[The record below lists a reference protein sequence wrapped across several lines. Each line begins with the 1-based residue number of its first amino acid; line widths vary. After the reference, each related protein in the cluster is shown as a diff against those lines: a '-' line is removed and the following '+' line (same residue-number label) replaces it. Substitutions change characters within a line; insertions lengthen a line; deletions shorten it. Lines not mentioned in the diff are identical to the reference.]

1 MAEQQPSFW
10 QRIRAALAIIRLA
23 GGAKVAP
30 IEPGR
35 ENDGINRA
43 WRSLGTDIDRPS
55 IERTD
60 DIADALEAWRKNP
73 LARRIVGIV
82 TAYVIGDGITIE
94 SKYAPLQ
101 RFIDDFWE
109 HGRNRITTRERA
121 WCDELTRSG
130 ELFLVLFTNPISG
143 MSHIRAIPAARI
155 DDIRWQPGDYELE
168 LEYHEVGDIL
178 NPEGTWWKSFDHPHA
193 ADPTVPI
200 MIHFAVNRPVGALRG
215 EGDLNPILPWLKRY
229 SRWLEDRVR
238 LNAGMRSFLW
248 IVYAPK
254 RILADLRTQYR
265 QPPEPGSVVIA
276 EDGAERWEAV
286 TPNLGAGDAQHDGRA
301 LRWQIA
307 AGGPGIALTDL
318 GEATNSNQASAT
330 VMVNNRRGFLKSRQ
344 ADFSWMLVDLTLHAY
359 ERSRGVRNG
368 NRRTV
373 THRDFIVAAPEI
385 SGEDSMTLAAAA
397 RDVTIALTDLQTLVG
412 DSTELREVSLRLF
425 AKMAD
430 EEIARP
436 LAEKIIASGEEDRK
450 RRQKLE
456 EEKIRSEIE
465 RNRKPQ
471 STPPA
476 HRVKPR
482 NNTHEGSAHAARQ
495 SSITYYEPDL

>member
-1 MAEQQPSFW
+1 
-10 QRIRAALAIIRLA
+10 
-23 GGAKVAP
+23 
-30 IEPGR
+30 
-35 ENDGINRA
+35 
-43 WRSLGTDIDRPS
+43 
-55 IERTD
+55 
-60 DIADALEAWRKNP
+60 
-73 LARRIVGIV
+73 
-82 TAYVIGDGITIE
+82 
-94 SKYAPLQ
+94 
-101 RFIDDFWE
+101 
-109 HGRNRITTRERA
+109 
-121 WCDELTRSG
+121 
-130 ELFLVLFTNPISG
+130 
-143 MSHIRAIPAARI
+143 
-155 DDIRWQPGDYELE
+155 
-168 LEYHEVGDIL
+168 
-178 NPEGTWWKSFDHPHA
+178 
-193 ADPTVPI
+193 

-344 ADFSWMLVDLTLHAY
+344 ADFSWMLVELTLHAY
-359 ERSRGVRNG
+359 ERSRGVRAG

-397 RDVTIALTDLQTLVG
+397 RDVTYRPHRPPDAGGRQHRTARGQPAP
-412 DSTELREVSLRLF
+412 LRQ
-425 AKMAD
+425 D
-430 EEIARP
+430 
-436 LAEKIIASGEEDRK
+436 G
-450 RRQKLE
+450 
-456 EEKIRSEIE
+456 
-465 RNRKPQ
+465 
-471 STPPA
+471 
-476 HRVKPR
+476 
-482 NNTHEGSAHAARQ
+482 G
-495 SSITYYEPDL
+495 